1 MELILLSAIGTIAL
15 LVAECYELVG
25 GARNPGIPRRVTKSE
40 PTAAFLTR
48 TVQTLSV
55 PPGDTPE

>member
-1 MELILLSAIGTIAL
+1 MELILLSAIGAVVL
-15 LVAECYELVG
+15 LVAEGYEFVG
-25 GARNPGIPRRVTKSE
+25 GARNPGISRRVTQSE
-40 PTAAFLTR
+40 PTTAFLKR